1 MGDFIHCSIRMV
13 MKSGLLLF
21 VSLIGTSVG
30 KYMLIQTED
39 YDDGSDFGRYT
50 TKQPRGVDYGL
61 ELAPSVMKSLI
72 KGYAKTLKDKSLAE
86 LLDMAHNLKPDL
98 KIGELKDDILAM
110 EKEVFPLIEAYPDK
124 LENFRPAVKKAMGAL
139 WKNGKLE
146 DEEILALGK
155 AFDFEYAKKWMQ
167 VLQHAQV
174 KTVLKNLEE
183 SDLLEKSF
191 EYTPKGLRHY
201 QEPARKLFKEI
212 LPLWVKDAEDI
223 GLIHS

>member
-86 LLDMAHNLKPDL
+86 LLDMAHKLKPEL

-110 EKEVFPLIEAYPDK
+110 EKEVFPLIEAYPEK
-124 LENFRPAVKKAMGAL
+124 
-139 WKNGKLE
+139 
-146 DEEILALGK
+146 
-155 AFDFEYAKKWMQ
+155 
-167 VLQHAQV
+167 
-174 KTVLKNLEE
+174 LEE
-183 SDLLEKSF
+183 SDLLEEAF
-191 EYTPKGLRHY
+191 EFTPKGLKHY
-201 QEPARKLFKEI
+201 KEPARKLFKEV
-212 LPLWVKDAEDI
+212 LPLWVKDAEDL
-223 GLIHS
+223 GLINSK